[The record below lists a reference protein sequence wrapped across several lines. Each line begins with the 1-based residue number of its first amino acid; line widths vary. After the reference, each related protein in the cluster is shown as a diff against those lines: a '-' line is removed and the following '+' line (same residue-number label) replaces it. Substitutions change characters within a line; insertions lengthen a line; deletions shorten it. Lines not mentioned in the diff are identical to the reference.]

1 MSKQDWDHI
10 PLTELVTAEWKTRSV
25 MLSGMLI
32 SRAELLWNSQGV
44 AAMLLR
50 FTKETAMPEL
60 KHCPNCN
67 DQKSVCRRCG
77 RTPDQLYATN
87 VPPCNGAKVH
97 EFIACPECSKK

>member
-1 MSKQDWDHI
+1 
-10 PLTELVTAEWKTRSV
+10 
-25 MLSGMLI
+25 
-32 SRAELLWNSQGV
+32 
-44 AAMLLR
+44 
-50 FTKETAMPEL
+50 MPEL

>member
-1 MSKQDWDHI
+1 MSKRGSDDTLYLALQTAARKR
-10 PLTELVTAEWKTRSV
+10 PSGTLSVTLTGPAVSQ
-25 MLSGMLI
+25 LSL
-32 SRAELLWNSQGV
+32 SEDGV
-44 AAMLLR
+44 VLSKS
-50 FTKETAMPEL
+50 TKETAMPEL

-87 VPPCNGAKVH
+87 VPPCNGAKMH

>member
-1 MSKQDWDHI
+1 MTLTGPAVSQLSLSEDGVVLSK
-10 PLTELVTAEWKTRSV
+10 S
-25 MLSGMLI
+25 
-32 SRAELLWNSQGV
+32 
-44 AAMLLR
+44 
-50 FTKETAMPEL
+50 TKETAMPEL